1 MINEINKTT
10 GDIGEGQSQIA
21 LVVYPGLK
29 SGITFSHTGEQTGS
43 ETHCYGTVEAQA
55 HVSPD
60 VVIKK
65 ILVKRKRLI
74 SYEG

>member
-1 MINEINKTT
+1 MIQEINKTAQT
-10 GDIGEGQSQIA
+10 PGEGQSQID

-29 SGITFSHTGEQTGS
+29 SGVTFSHTGGQTGS